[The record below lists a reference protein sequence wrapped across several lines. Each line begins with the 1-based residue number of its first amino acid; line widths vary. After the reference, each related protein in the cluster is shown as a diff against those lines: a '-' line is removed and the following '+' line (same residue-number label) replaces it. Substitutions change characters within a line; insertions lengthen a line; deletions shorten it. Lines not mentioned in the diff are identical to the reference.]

1 MLKQCVTR
9 DATFQK
15 GFKTQILQLFS
26 QIQVVN
32 YGHIP
37 SQGNELHTV
46 SNSLECQN
54 YSSHLLLKHSH
65 CHVPFQTRLY
75 SVRSLA
81 YTASKGVEIRQK
93 YKVNLLFIQ
102 NEAEIQ
108 ERSRELAKAAG
119 LLN

>member
-1 MLKQCVTR
+1 MAR

-15 GFKTQILQLFS
+15 GFKTEILQFFS

-54 YSSHLLLKHSH
+54 YSSHLLLKHIVTAMFH
-65 CHVPFQTRLY
+65 FRQGCIQWGVLHTQ
-75 SVRSLA
+75 LA
-81 YTASKGVEIRQK
+81 KELKSDRIME
-93 YKVNLLFIQ
+93 LLF
-102 NEAEIQ
+102 
-108 ERSRELAKAAG
+108 
-119 LLN
+119 